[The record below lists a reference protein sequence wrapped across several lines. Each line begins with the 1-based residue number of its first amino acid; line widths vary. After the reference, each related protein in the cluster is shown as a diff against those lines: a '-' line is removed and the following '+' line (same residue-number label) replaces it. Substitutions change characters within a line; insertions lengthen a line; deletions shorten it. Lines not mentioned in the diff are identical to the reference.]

1 VAEQISPGRI
11 LAIDF
16 GMSRFGLAV
25 SDALGLT
32 AQGLATLERHSKDSS
47 LSAILHVIAEYDVRE
62 VIVGNPLSAS
72 GNETAMS
79 RRAQR
84 FAEKLRRRVRC
95 NVRMWDE
102 RLSSA
107 EANRLLRASGVGIE
121 KRRLAVDRIAATLI
135 LQNYLDW
142 LAGQKVAKDGGQ

>member
-1 VAEQISPGRI
+1 VAEQISTGRI

-32 AQGLATLERHSKDSS
+32 AQGLATLERRSKDSS
-47 LSAILHVIAEYDVRE
+47 LNAILDVIAEYDVRE

-107 EANRLLRASGVGIE
+107 EANRLLRTSGVGIE

-142 LAGQKVAKDGGQ
+142 LEGQKVARDGGQ